1 MFLCHLC
8 EKETVYFS
16 NLCTKCRKIKHL
28 INLYGDEVYLVL
40 DEVLVRDR
48 VKQQH
53 KIKKIISSG
62 VDKNEK
68 QDLTKSVNLY
78 SNVTKGT
85 IK

>member
-8 EKETVYFS
+8 EKETVYFT

-28 INLYGDEVYLVL
+28 INLYSDEVYMVL

-48 VKQQH
+48 LKQQH

-62 VDKNEK
+62 VDKP
-68 QDLTKSVNLY
+68 DLTKSIHLY